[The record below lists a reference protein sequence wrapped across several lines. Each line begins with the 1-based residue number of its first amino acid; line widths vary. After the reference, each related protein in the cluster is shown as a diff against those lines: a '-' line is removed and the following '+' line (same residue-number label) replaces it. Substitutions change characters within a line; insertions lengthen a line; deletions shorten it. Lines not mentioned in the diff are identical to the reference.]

1 MFHVKQ
7 PPPCGRGGVARILVW
22 TVRSCAAPGAPD
34 IWYLHPL
41 LAFLVGIVH
50 AAFAPVIVLGG
61 VKPNLVLIAVVL
73 VTILIGFLPGITWAF
88 VAGLAANLL
97 VGAPL
102 GSIPLTMLIVAAI
115 AAGGARA
122 LGRLTWI
129 YPIAAVLVGSIVADA
144 LTLLLG
150 QLVADTPLS
159 GGIPA
164 ETVVTAAVLNA
175 AIAAILLAPARLL
188 VARYAADEAPAW

>member
-1 MFHVKQ
+1 M
-7 PPPCGRGGVARILVW
+7 RGSGSYTRLH
-22 TVRSCAAPGAPD
+22 RSQLRNLRGAPD

-50 AAFAPVIVLGG
+50 AAIAPVIVLGG

-73 VTILIGFLPGITWAF
+73 VTVLIGFLPGITWAF

-102 GSIPLTMLIVAAI
+102 GSVPLTMLIVAAI

-129 YPIAAVLVGSIVADA
+129 YPVAAVLVGSIVADA

-150 QLVADTPLS
+150 QLVADTPLP
-159 GGIPA
+159 GGVPA
-164 ETVVTAAVLNA
+164 DTVVAAAVLNA